1 MIMTTT
7 LEGEKC
13 CLKPHNVSSS
23 PSLTMAA
30 RYSAFKISFFKS
42 LSSLELSLFF
52 PKTCGLHTSGSIETA
67 SITLKTSFFTF

>member
-1 MIMTTT
+1 MITG

-13 CLKPHNVSSS
+13 CFKPHNVSSS

-30 RYSAFKISFFKS
+30 HYNAFKIYFFKS

-52 PKTCGLHTSGSIETA
+52 PKTCGLHTSSSI
-67 SITLKTSFFTF
+67 